1 MAHYTT
7 PVGHK
12 YEEIQMGDTGSVSK
26 TITETDVILYA
37 GITGDNNP
45 VHVNDVEAK
54 NSRFGQ
60 RIAHGMLT
68 AGFISAVLGTCL
80 PGKGTIYM
88 GQTLKFL
95 RPVLI
100 GDTVTA
106 LAEVIEKNDEK
117 RQIKFKTTVTNQE
130 GKLVVDGEAQVM
142 LLKEE

>member
-1 MAHYTT
+1 MAHYTS
-7 PVGHK
+7 PSGRK
-12 YEEIQMGDTGSVSK
+12 YEEINLGDTGSVSK
-26 TITETDVILYA
+26 TVTEADVILYA

-54 NSRFGQ
+54 ASRFGQ
-60 RIAHGMLT
+60 RIAHGMLS

-95 RPVLI
+95 RPVHI

-106 LAEVIEKNDEK
+106 IAEVMEKNDEK
-117 RQIKFKTTVTNQE
+117 RQIRFKTIVKNQDD
-130 GKLVVDGEAQVM
+130 KMVIDGEAQVM
-142 LLKEE
+142 LLPE

>member
-1 MAHYTT
+1 MAHYTS
-7 PVGHK
+7 PSGRK
-12 YEEIQMGDTGSVSK
+12 YEEINVGDTGSVSK
-26 TITETDVILYA
+26 TVTEADVILYA

-54 NSRFGQ
+54 ASRFGQ
-60 RIAHGMLT
+60 RIAHGMLS

-95 RPVLI
+95 RPVHI

-106 LAEVIEKNDEK
+106 IAEAVEKNDEK
-117 RQIKFKTTVTNQE
+117 RQIRFKTIVKNQDD
-130 GKLVVDGEAQVM
+130 KIVIDGEAQVM
-142 LLKEE
+142 LLPE

>member
-1 MAHYTT
+1 MAHYTS
-7 PVGHK
+7 PSGRK
-12 YEEIQMGDTGSVSK
+12 YEEINVGDTGSVSK
-26 TITETDVILYA
+26 TVIEADIILYA

-54 NSRFGQ
+54 ASRFGQ
-60 RIAHGMLT
+60 RIAHGMLS

-95 RPVLI
+95 RPVHI

-106 LAEVIEKNDEK
+106 IAEAVEKNDEK
-117 RQIKFKTTVTNQE
+117 RQIRFKTIVKNQDD
-130 GKLVVDGEAQVM
+130 KIVIDGEAQVM
-142 LLKEE
+142 LLPE

>member
-1 MAHYTT
+1 MAHYTS
-7 PVGHK
+7 PSGRK
-12 YEEIQMGDTGSVSK
+12 YEEINLGDTGSVSK
-26 TITETDVILYA
+26 TVTEADVILYA

-54 NSRFGQ
+54 ASRFGQ
-60 RIAHGMLT
+60 RIAHGMLS

-95 RPVLI
+95 RPVHI

-106 LAEVIEKNDEK
+106 IAEAVEKNDEK
-117 RQIKFKTTVTNQE
+117 RQIRFKTIVKNQDD
-130 GKLVVDGEAQVM
+130 KIVIDGEAQVM
-142 LLKEE
+142 LLPE